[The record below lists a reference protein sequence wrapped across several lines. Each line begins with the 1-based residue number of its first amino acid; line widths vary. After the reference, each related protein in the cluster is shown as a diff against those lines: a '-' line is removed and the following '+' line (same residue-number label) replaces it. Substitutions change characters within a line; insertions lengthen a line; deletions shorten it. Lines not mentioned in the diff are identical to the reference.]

1 MATGFMMVTT
11 EKVDERREHIP
22 LGIVTGLGYENAAS
36 SVYGPKNFIRWATEE
51 ALKDIELA
59 AHELKADAV
68 VGLSFSIQVNET
80 VTIVASGT
88 AVKLGDIPYTALT
101 HEDIYGDY

>member
-1 MATGFMMVTT
+1 MAGFMMGNT

-22 LGIVTGLGYENAAS
+22 IGVVTGLGYENAAS

-51 ALKDIELA
+51 ALKDLEIA
-59 AHELKADAV
+59 ALEMKADAV
-68 VGLSFSIQVNET
+68 VCLRFNIQVGET
-80 VTIVASGT
+80 VTVIASGT
-88 AVKLGDIPYTALT
+88 AVKLGEIPYTALT

>member
-1 MATGFMMVTT
+1 MAGFMLVST

-22 LGIVTGLGYENAAS
+22 IGVVTGLGYENAAS

-51 ALKDIELA
+51 ALKDIEIA

-68 VGLSFSIQVNET
+68 VGLRFNIQVGET
-80 VTIVASGT
+80 VTVIASGT
-88 AVKLGDIPYTALT
+88 AVKLGEIPYTALT